1 MPTSCPH
8 PTAAEG
14 DTKGMKTEKDLLY
27 KRWVCL
33 SFPPAPPY
41 KHTQI
46 TAAFPDARENGQ
58 CQRVKLSVCFM
69 PVARQRPNCVLLLD

>member
-14 DTKGMKTEKDLLY
+14 DTKGMKTERPALQTLG
-27 KRWVCL
+27 L
-33 SFPPAPPY
+33 SLIPTCPP
-41 KHTQI
+41 TNTQQI

-58 CQRVKLSVCFM
+58 CQRVKPSVCFM
-69 PVARQRPNCVLLLD
+69 PVARQRPNCVLRLD